1 MCNPVIRSTHLVPQT
16 FFNFFF
22 KQSGACFSVDRS
34 SILWRGSEK
43 VKKKERCLLWS
54 MTFLTYWILHDAA
67 TATFN
72 QWLWQW
78 VYTAFSLILCLWV
91 ERLLIWPETE
101 TAPSY
106 PCLRQLLI
114 SKVRFPISVRIV
126 SAKAF
131 SDKPNSQCKKFKN
144 YSLISQSLSTNL
156 KTKDNCSWL
165 EQFNVSSAKIE
176 KKITFFYVF
185 KSYLRYKMI
194 TSQNVSSEVQV
205 KNFFIS

>member
-1 MCNPVIRSTHLVPQT
+1 M
-16 FFNFFF
+16 
-22 KQSGACFSVDRS
+22 DRS
-34 SILWRGSEK
+34 SILWRGSEN

-67 TATFN
+67 TTTFN

-78 VYTAFSLILCLWV
+78 VCTAFSLILCLCV

-106 PCLRQLLI
+106 PCPQQLLI

-131 SDKPNSQCKKFKN
+131 PDKLNSQCKKSKN

-156 KTKDNCSWL
+156 KTKGNCSWL
-165 EQFNVSSAKIE
+165 EQSDASSAKIE
-176 KKITFFYVF
+176 KKNTFLYVF
-185 KSYLRYKMI
+185 KSYLRYK
-194 TSQNVSSEVQV
+194 
-205 KNFFIS
+205 ISHFSKCVIWGTG